1 MHDVVLAATPRQP
14 TPRAGGAVTQQAAL
28 TGEDGL
34 SRSLG
39 VRQLAASIVTITIGG
54 GIFLLPATA
63 ATELGSAAWLA
74 YVLCALIFALVVLC
88 FAEAGSRV
96 QLTGGPY
103 AYVGEAFGPFWG
115 YVTGVL
121 VLLFCTFAHAA
132 VAAGF
137 TQALN
142 ALVPGAGEGMTRSLL
157 LVAVFVFFTTVNVAG
172 VKQGARTVEIGTVAK
187 LIPLLFIGT
196 AGLFMM
202 DPANLAWP
210 GMPPL
215 DTLTRTTLTMM
226 FAFFGVESALA
237 PSGEVRDPARTVP
250 RAIFIAIGLITLV
263 YLSVQ
268 QSAQG
273 ILGPELV
280 HQKDAPLAAA
290 AGKAFGG
297 WASTLLMAGAAIS
310 MVVHTSGMMLTVP
323 RSVFAMARDGYLPSA
338 LAQIHPRTQ
347 VPRNAIIAYAI
358 TVLALAVSGSFMSLV
373 GIANIGALLMYLLC
387 VLAVLGLRRKNV
399 RLEAEPFRVPGGAVV
414 PWLAAAAILAL
425 LSTITGP
432 EFRAMGIALGIAIF
446 LYFVRARRARTQA

>member
-1 MHDVVLAATPRQP
+1 MHDGVPFATPLQP
-14 TPRAGGAVTQQAAL
+14 TPRAGGAVTQQTAL
-28 TGEDGL
+28 RGESGL

-39 VRQLAASIVTITIGG
+39 VRELAASIVTITIGG

-63 ATELGSAAWLA
+63 ASALGSAAWLA
-74 YVLCALIFALVVLC
+74 YVICALVFALVVLC

-115 YVTGVL
+115 YLTGVL
-121 VLLFCTFAHAA
+121 VLMFCTFAHAA

-142 ALVPGAGEGMTRSLL
+142 ALMPGAGEGMTRNLL
-157 LVAVFVFFTTVNVAG
+157 LIGVFVCFTTINIAG

-187 LIPLLFIGT
+187 LLPLLFIGT

-202 DPANLAWP
+202 SSANLAWP

-226 FAFFGVESALA
+226 FAFFGVESALV

-250 RAIFIAIGLITLV
+250 RAIFIAIGLVTLV

-268 QSAQG
+268 TSAQG
-273 ILGPELV
+273 ILGAELV
-280 HQKDAPLAAA
+280 QHKDAPLAAA

-310 MVVHTSGMMLTVP
+310 MVVHTSGMMLAVP

-338 LAQIHPRTQ
+338 LARVHPGSQ
-347 VPRNAIIAYAI
+347 VPRNAIIVYGIAVA
-358 TVLALAVSGSFMSLV
+358 ALAVSGTFMSLV
-373 GIANIGALLMYLLC
+373 NIANIGALLMYLLC

-399 RLEAEPFRVPGGAVV
+399 RLEAEPFRVPGGAIV

-432 EFRAMGIALGIAIF
+432 EFRAIGIALGIAIF
-446 LYFVRARRARTQA
+446 LYAVRSRRTGAST